1 MRKLLCV
8 VLVFTMCIGF
18 IFAQNQ
24 SYTYQK
30 YGIINQYTNNM
41 VLETDNILKFSKY
54 KNTFFVTINDLSP
67 ISENSSGFS
76 LVVSLKGYDELN
88 EEYVYIGDAIEVVS
102 KKENLIYK
110 GKCLIKSNN
119 KLDIYL
125 NNQGH
130 NFRDLL
136 YNKELSF
143 SVYFNNMRTDREGF
157 IPQVPNTSIRIYP
170 IKNKT
175 EQEKKEEALKEKQ
188 KQAEL
193 ERQKDEVEE
202 IKSILIEV
210 NIEEKLQSIQN
221 NIIDYYRHK
230 TKDIILNTPIRQ
242 LLQEKVANKKAT
254 LNYDFVLLIDKNKNA
269 SIIKDKRIYNFP
281 YYNYNEEHPLG
292 EYKERKINP
301 LMLSLKEE
309 CRNRYFIDGCTYYKA
324 DSILFLDNYGL
335 HQNFNFETDIIGVK
349 VKGDN
354 LKYYSNENKISQFE
368 EVHDWCSKN
377 IIGKG
382 FHYIHYIVID
392 DKLYCKEITLNKDD
406 LDYLKRY
413 LK

>member
-1 MRKLLCV
+1 MS
-8 VLVFTMCIGF
+8 IGL
-18 IFAQNQ
+18 INAQNQ

-41 VLETDNILKFSKY
+41 VLEVDDILKFTQNKSDSFLIQISDPLSA
-54 KNTFFVTINDLSP
+54 KNPVYT
-67 ISENSSGFS
+67 

-88 EEYVYIGDAIEVVS
+88 EQYVYIGDAIEVLD
-102 KKENLIYK
+102 KNQALIYK
-110 GKCLIKSNN
+110 GKCLVNSNS

-125 NNQGH
+125 KNQGC
-130 NFRDLL
+130 NYEETYD
-136 YNKELSF
+136 NSLSF
-143 SVYFNNMRTDREGF
+143 SVYFNKMKTDKEGY
-157 IPQVPNTSIRIYP
+157 IPQLPNSFIRIFP
-170 IKNKT
+170 IKNKS
-175 EQEKKEEALKEKQ
+175 KEEIKEN
-188 KQAEL
+188 EL
-193 ERQKDEVEE
+193 RNEKRLEYSKNEVEE
-202 IKSILIEV
+202 IESILAEV

-221 NIIDYYRHK
+221 NITDYYRNK
-230 TKDIILNTPIRQ
+230 TKDIILNTPIKQ
-242 LLQEKVANKKAT
+242 LLQEKVTNKKAT
-254 LNYDFVLLIDKNKNA
+254 LNYDFVLLIDKDKNV

-324 DSILFLDNYGL
+324 DSILFLDNYEL
-335 HQNFNFETDIIGVK
+335 HQNINFETDIIGVK
-349 VKGDN
+349 VKGEN
-354 LKYYSNENKISQFE
+354 LKYYSDENKISQFE

-382 FHYIHYIVID
+382 FHYIHYIIID
-392 DKLYCKEITLNKDD
+392 SKLYCKEINPNRDELE
-406 LDYLKRY
+406 YLKRY

>member
-8 VLVFTMCIGF
+8 VLIYTMNIGF

-41 VLETDNILKFSKY
+41 VLEVDDILRFTQNESDSFLIQISDPLSA
-54 KNTFFVTINDLSP
+54 KNPVYTLAI
-67 ISENSSGFS
+67 
-76 LVVSLKGYDELN
+76 SLKGYDELN
-88 EEYVYIGDAIEVVS
+88 EQYIYIGDAIEVLDKNQS
-102 KKENLIYK
+102 LIYK
-110 GKCLIKSNN
+110 GKCLVNSNS
-119 KLDIYL
+119 KLDMYL
-125 NNQGH
+125 KNQG
-130 NFRDLL
+130 
-136 YNKELSF
+136 YNYAETYDNNLSF
-143 SVYFNNMRTDREGF
+143 SVYFNKMKTDKEGY
-157 IPQVPNTSIRIYP
+157 IPQLPNNFIKIFP
-170 IKNKT
+170 IKNKS
-175 EQEKKEEALKEKQ
+175 K
-188 KQAEL
+188 
-193 ERQKDEVEE
+193 EE
-202 IKSILIEV
+202 IKESELRDKQRLEYSKNEAEEIESILAEV
-210 NIEEKLQSIQN
+210 NIEEKLQSIKN
-221 NIIDYYRHK
+221 NIINYYREK
-230 TKDIILNTPIRQ
+230 TKDIILNTPIKQ

-254 LNYDFVLLIDKNKNA
+254 LNYDFVLLIDKDKNA

>member
-1 MRKLLCV
+1 MLF
-8 VLVFTMCIGF
+8 VFIMSIGL
-18 IFAQNQ
+18 INAQNQ

-41 VLETDNILKFSKY
+41 VLEVDDILKFTQNKSDSFLIQISDPLSA
-54 KNTFFVTINDLSP
+54 KNPVYT
-67 ISENSSGFS
+67 

-88 EEYVYIGDAIEVVS
+88 EQYVYIGDAIEVLD
-102 KKENLIYK
+102 KNQALIYK
-110 GKCLIKSNN
+110 GKCLVNSNS

-125 NNQGH
+125 KNQGC
-130 NFRDLL
+130 NYEETYD
-136 YNKELSF
+136 NSLSF
-143 SVYFNNMRTDREGF
+143 SVYFNKMKTDKEGY
-157 IPQVPNTSIRIYP
+157 IPQLPNSFIRIFP
-170 IKNKT
+170 IKNKS
-175 EQEKKEEALKEKQ
+175 KEEIKEN
-188 KQAEL
+188 EL
-193 ERQKDEVEE
+193 RNEKRLEYSKNEVEE
-202 IKSILIEV
+202 IESILAEV

-221 NIIDYYRHK
+221 NITDYYRNK
-230 TKDIILNTPIRQ
+230 TKDIILNTPIKQ
-242 LLQEKVANKKAT
+242 LLQEKVTNKKAT
-254 LNYDFVLLIDKNKNA
+254 LNYDFVLLIDKDKNV

-324 DSILFLDNYGL
+324 DSILFLDNYEL
-335 HQNFNFETDIIGVK
+335 HQNINFETDIIGVK
-349 VKGDN
+349 VKGEN
-354 LKYYSNENKISQFE
+354 LKYYSDENKISQFE

-382 FHYIHYIVID
+382 FHYIHYIIID
-392 DKLYCKEITLNKDD
+392 SKLYCKEINPNRDELE
-406 LDYLKRY
+406 YLKRY

>member
-1 MRKLLCV
+1 MKKLICIA
-8 VLVFTMCIGF
+8 LVFTMNIGF

-41 VLETDNILKFSKY
+41 VLEVDDILKFTQNKSDSFLIQISDPLSA
-54 KNTFFVTINDLSP
+54 KNPVYT
-67 ISENSSGFS
+67 

-88 EEYVYIGDAIEVVS
+88 EQYIYIGDAIEVLD
-102 KKENLIYK
+102 KNQALIYK
-110 GKCLIKSNN
+110 GKCLVNSNS

-125 NNQGH
+125 KNQGC
-130 NFRDLL
+130 NYEETYD
-136 YNKELSF
+136 NSLSF
-143 SVYFNNMRTDREGF
+143 SVYFNKMKTDKEGY
-157 IPQVPNTSIRIYP
+157 IPQLPNSFIRLFP
-170 IKNKT
+170 IKNKS
-175 EQEKKEEALKEKQ
+175 KEEIKEN
-188 KQAEL
+188 EL
-193 ERQKDEVEE
+193 RNEKRLEYSKNEVEE
-202 IKSILIEV
+202 IESILAEV

-221 NIIDYYRHK
+221 NITDYYRNK
-230 TKDIILNTPIRQ
+230 TKDIILNTPIKQ
-242 LLQEKVANKKAT
+242 LLQEKVTNKKAT
-254 LNYDFVLLIDKNKNA
+254 LNYDFVLLIDKDKNV

-324 DSILFLDNYGL
+324 DGILFLDNYEL
-335 HQNFNFETDIIGVK
+335 HHNFNFKTDIIGVN
-349 VKGDN
+349 VKRDN
-354 LKYYSNENKISQFE
+354 LKYYSNENKISNFE

-392 DKLYCKEITLNKDD
+392 DKLYCKEITPNKDD
-406 LDYLKRY
+406 LEYLKRH

>member
-8 VLVFTMCIGF
+8 VLVFTMSIGF

-41 VLETDNILKFSKY
+41 VLEVDDILKFTQNKSDSFLIQISDALSA
-54 KNTFFVTINDLSP
+54 KNPVYT
-67 ISENSSGFS
+67 

-88 EEYVYIGDAIEVVS
+88 EQYVYIGDAIEVLD
-102 KKENLIYK
+102 KNQALIYK
-110 GKCLIKSNN
+110 GKCLVNSNS

-125 NNQGH
+125 KNQGY
-130 NFRDLL
+130 NYEETYDNDLSL
-136 YNKELSF
+136 
-143 SVYFNNMRTDREGF
+143 SVYFNKMKTDKEGY
-157 IPQVPNTSIRIYP
+157 IPQLPNNFIRIFP
-170 IKNKT
+170 IKNKS
-175 EQEKKEEALKEKQ
+175 KEETKENELRDKQ
-188 KQAEL
+188 RL
-193 ERQKDEVEE
+193 EYSKNEAEE
-202 IKSILIEV
+202 IESILAEV
-210 NIEEKLQSIQN
+210 NIEEKLESIKN
-221 NIIDYYRHK
+221 NIINYYREK
-230 TKDIILNTPIRQ
+230 TKDIIVSTPIKQ
-242 LLQEKVANKKAT
+242 LLREKVANKKAT
-254 LNYDFVLLIDKNKNA
+254 LNYDFVLLIDKDKNA

-281 YYNYNEEHPLG
+281 YYNYGEEHPLG

-324 DSILFLDNYGL
+324 DSILFLDNCGL

-354 LKYYSNENKISQFE
+354 LKYFSNENKISQFE
-368 EVHDWCSKN
+368 EVHDWFSKN

-382 FHYIHYIVID
+382 FHYIHYIIID
-392 DKLYCKEITLNKDD
+392 SKLYCKEINPNKDE
-406 LDYLKRY
+406 LEYLKRY

>member
-1 MRKLLCV
+1 MRKLLYV
-8 VLVFTMCIGF
+8 VFIFTMNIGF

-41 VLETDNILKFSKY
+41 VLEVDDILRFTQNKSDSFLIQISDPLSA
-54 KNTFFVTINDLSP
+54 KNPVYT
-67 ISENSSGFS
+67 

-88 EEYVYIGDAIEVVS
+88 EQYVYIGDAIEVLD
-102 KKENLIYK
+102 KNQALIYK
-110 GKCLIKSNN
+110 GKCLVNSNS

-125 NNQGH
+125 QNQG
-130 NFRDLL
+130 
-136 YNKELSF
+136 YNYEETYDNSLSF
-143 SVYFNNMRTDREGF
+143 SVYFNKMKIDKKVYVPQLPNNF
-157 IPQVPNTSIRIYP
+157 IKIFP
-170 IKNKT
+170 IKNKS
-175 EQEKKEEALKEKQ
+175 KKEIKQNELREKQ
-188 KQAEL
+188 KQEYS
-193 ERQKDEVEE
+193 KDEVEE
-202 IKSILIEV
+202 IKSILTEV

-221 NIIDYYRHK
+221 NITDYYRNK
-230 TKDIILNTPIRQ
+230 TKDIIINTPIKQ
-242 LLQEKVANKKAT
+242 LLREKVTNKKAT
-254 LNYDFVLLIDKNKNA
+254 LSYDFVLLIDKDKSI

-292 EYKERKINP
+292 EYKERKINT

-309 CRNRYFIDGCTYYKA
+309 CRNRYFIDGCTYYKT

-335 HQNFNFETDIIGVK
+335 HQNINFETDIIGVK

-354 LKYYSNENKISQFE
+354 LKYYSDENRISQFE

-377 IIGKG
+377 IIEKG

-392 DKLYCKEITLNKDD
+392 SKLYCKEINPNRDELE
-406 LDYLKRY
+406 YLKRY

>member
-8 VLVFTMCIGF
+8 VLIYTMNIGF

-41 VLETDNILKFSKY
+41 VLEVNDILKFTQNKSDSFLIQISDPLSD
-54 KNTFFVTINDLSP
+54 KNPVYT
-67 ISENSSGFS
+67 

-88 EEYVYIGDAIEVVS
+88 EQYVYIGDAIEVLD
-102 KKENLIYK
+102 KNQALIYK
-110 GKCLIKSNN
+110 GKCLVNSNS

-125 NNQGH
+125 NNQG
-130 NFRDLL
+130 
-136 YNKELSF
+136 YNYAETYDNNLSF
-143 SVYFNNMRTDREGF
+143 SVYFNMMKIDKEGY
-157 IPQVPNTSIRIYP
+157 IPQLPNNFIKIFP
-170 IKNKT
+170 IKNKS
-175 EQEKKEEALKEKQ
+175 K
-188 KQAEL
+188 
-193 ERQKDEVEE
+193 EE
-202 IKSILIEV
+202 IKESELRDKHRLEYSKKEAEEIESILAEV
-210 NIEEKLQSIQN
+210 NIEEKLESIKN
-221 NIIDYYRHK
+221 NIINYYREK
-230 TKDIILNTPIRQ
+230 TKDIIVSTPIKQ
-242 LLQEKVANKKAT
+242 LLREKVANKKAT
-254 LNYDFVLLIDKNKNA
+254 LNYDFVLLIDKDKNA

-324 DSILFLDNYGL
+324 DSILFLNNYGL

-382 FHYIHYIVID
+382 FHYIHYIFID
-392 DKLYCKEITLNKDD
+392 GKLYCKEINLNKDE

>member
-8 VLVFTMCIGF
+8 VLVFTMNIGL

-41 VLETDNILKFSKY
+41 VLEVDDILRFTQNKSDSFLIQISDPLSA
-54 KNTFFVTINDLSP
+54 KNPVYT
-67 ISENSSGFS
+67 
-76 LVVSLKGYDELN
+76 LVVSLKGYNELN
-88 EEYVYIGDAIEVVS
+88 EQYIYIGDAIEVLD
-102 KKENLIYK
+102 KNQALIYK
-110 GKCLIKSNN
+110 GKCLVNSNS

-125 NNQGH
+125 KNQG
-130 NFRDLL
+130 
-136 YNKELSF
+136 YNYEETYDNSLSF
-143 SVYFNNMRTDREGF
+143 SVYFNKMRTYKEGY
-157 IPQVPNTSIRIYP
+157 IPQLPNSFIRIFP
-170 IKNKT
+170 IKNKS
-175 EQEKKEEALKEKQ
+175 KEEIKEN
-188 KQAEL
+188 EL
-193 ERQKDEVEE
+193 RNEKRLEYSKNEVEE
-202 IKSILIEV
+202 IESILAEL

-221 NIIDYYRHK
+221 NITDYYRNK
-230 TKDIILNTPIRQ
+230 TKDIIINTPIKQ
-242 LLQEKVANKKAT
+242 LLREKVTNKKAT
-254 LNYDFVLLIDKNKNA
+254 LSYDFVLLIDKDKSI

-309 CRNRYFIDGCTYYKA
+309 CRNRYFIDGCTYYTA

-354 LKYYSNENKISQFE
+354 LKYFSNGNRISQFE
-368 EVHDWCSKN
+368 GVHDWCSKN

-382 FHYIHYIVID
+382 FHYIHYIFID
-392 DKLYCKEITLNKDD
+392 SKLYCKEINPNRDELE
-406 LDYLKRY
+406 YLKQY

>member
-1 MRKLLCV
+1 MQAMRKLLCV
-8 VLVFTMCIGF
+8 VLIFTINIGF

-41 VLETDNILKFSKY
+41 VLEVDDILKFTQNKSDSFLIQISDPLSA
-54 KNTFFVTINDLSP
+54 KNPVYT
-67 ISENSSGFS
+67 

-88 EEYVYIGDAIEVVS
+88 EQYVYIGDAIEVLD
-102 KKENLIYK
+102 KNQALIYK
-110 GKCLIKSNN
+110 GKCLVNSNS

-125 NNQGH
+125 KNQG
-130 NFRDLL
+130 
-136 YNKELSF
+136 YNYAETYDNNLSF
-143 SVYFNNMRTDREGF
+143 SVYFNKMKTDKEGY
-157 IPQVPNTSIRIYP
+157 IPQLPNNFIKIFP
-170 IKNKT
+170 IKNKS
-175 EQEKKEEALKEKQ
+175 K
-188 KQAEL
+188 
-193 ERQKDEVEE
+193 EE
-202 IKSILIEV
+202 IKESELRDKHRLEYSKNEAEEIESILAEV

-221 NIIDYYRHK
+221 NITDYYRNK
-230 TKDIILNTPIRQ
+230 TKDIILNTPIKQ
-242 LLQEKVANKKAT
+242 LLQEKVTNKKAT
-254 LNYDFVLLIDKNKNA
+254 LNYDFVLLIDKDKNV

-309 CRNRYFIDGCTYYKA
+309 CRNRYFIDGCIYYKA
-324 DSILFLDNYGL
+324 DGILFLDNFEL
-335 HQNFNFETDIIGVK
+335 HHNFNFKTDIIGVN
-349 VKGDN
+349 VKRDN
-354 LKYYSNENKISQFE
+354 LKYYSNENKISNFE

-392 DKLYCKEITLNKDD
+392 DKLYCKEITPNKDD
-406 LDYLKRY
+406 LEYLKRH

>member
-8 VLVFTMCIGF
+8 VLIFTINIGF

-41 VLETDNILKFSKY
+41 VLEVDDILKFTQNKSDSFLIQISDPLSA
-54 KNTFFVTINDLSP
+54 KNPVYT
-67 ISENSSGFS
+67 

-88 EEYVYIGDAIEVVS
+88 EQYVYIGDAIEVLD
-102 KKENLIYK
+102 KNQALIYK
-110 GKCLIKSNN
+110 GKCLVNSNS

-125 NNQGH
+125 KNQGC
-130 NFRDLL
+130 NYEETYD
-136 YNKELSF
+136 NSLSF
-143 SVYFNNMRTDREGF
+143 SVYFNKMKTDKEGY
-157 IPQVPNTSIRIYP
+157 IPQLPNSFIRIFP
-170 IKNKT
+170 IKNKS
-175 EQEKKEEALKEKQ
+175 KEEIKEN
-188 KQAEL
+188 EL
-193 ERQKDEVEE
+193 RNEKRLEYSKNEVEE
-202 IKSILIEV
+202 IESILAEV

-221 NIIDYYRHK
+221 NITDYYRNK
-230 TKDIILNTPIRQ
+230 TKDIILNTPIKQ
-242 LLQEKVANKKAT
+242 LLQEKVTNKKAI
-254 LNYDFVLLIDKNKNA
+254 LNYDFVLLIDKDKNV

-324 DSILFLDNYGL
+324 DSILFLDNYEL
-335 HQNFNFETDIIGVK
+335 HQNINFETDIIGVK
-349 VKGDN
+349 VKGNN
-354 LKYYSNENKISQFE
+354 LKYHSDENKISQFE

-382 FHYIHYIVID
+382 FHYIHYIIID
-392 DKLYCKEITLNKDD
+392 SKLYCKEINPNKDE
-406 LDYLKRY
+406 LEYLKRY